1 MKKLIATMAIGNW
14 EPEITSRTFPLLK
27 HYAKKI
33 GADFW
38 HISERKYPNCPIGY
52 ERFQIYDVADNYD
65 WVLQIDAD
73 LVMHPDMPDVTGFVD
88 KDTILISKPDHALKR
103 FMADKYFHRDKRYIS
118 VPGFFTVTSDW
129 CKDFWKLPDDLT
141 PTEAIKRV
149 MPTYGEWERWEN
161 KVFDGSHLIVDYIWS
176 RNVARYG
183 LKYKTF
189 QEFFIPPLL
198 NPIEDYVM
206 HNSVLPIHHKRLHIK
221 NVVEKY
227 WKLDVNNKPFK

>member
-1 MKKLIATMAIGNW
+1 MKKLIATLCLNDW

-27 HYAKKI
+27 FYAKKI

-38 HISERKYPNCPIGY
+38 IINERKFLNDPIGY

-65 WVLQIDAD
+65 WIIQIDAD
-73 LVMHPDMPDVTGFVD
+73 CVVHPDFPDLTSLVN
-88 KDTILISKPDHALKR
+88 KDTILINKPDHSTKR
-103 FMADKYFHRDKRYIS
+103 FLSDKYFMRDGRYIS
-118 VPGFFTVTSDW
+118 IGGFLTVTSDW

-141 PTEAIKRV
+141 SEEAIKRV
-149 MPTYGEWERWEN
+149 TPCQNEWNRWGN
-161 KVFDGSHLIVDYIWS
+161 TVFDGEHLIVDYIWS

-189 QEFFIPPLL
+189 QDFFQPPLL
-198 NPIEDYVM
+198 NYIEDYIM
-206 HNSVLPIHHKRLHIK
+206 HNGSLPVHHKKQHIR

-227 WKLDVNNKPFK
+227 WKLNIKEPPFI